1 MIAAK
6 RMSFTS
12 QIWKIGVLPNS
23 TMPVDTSEENLEA
36 AIESVLV
43 GEADGQAGEP
53 TIPYD
58 AGGYEPGGYLKR
70 SPKSFN
76 RERCLIPDD
85 LFDFVVA
92 TQPKHWQKLKN
103 QFGAE
108 AKGRFVQKV
117 SQEIEKRG
125 TLNVL
130 RRGIRMHGARLK
142 LVYFKPSTSR
152 NPDLQEKYRANVF
165 TVVRQLPY
173 STDSEHTLDLGLF
186 LNGLP
191 IFTAELKNPLTAQTY
206 RDAIHQ
212 YRSDRDPR
220 EPLFQFGRCLAH
232 FAVGSEEVYV
242 TTHLR
247 GDDTYFLPFNRGY
260 DGGAGNPPNAHGPRT
275 SYLWEQVWARDSVL
289 NLIRHFIAT
298 IDRLDDDGKPTGDE
312 VLIFPRYHQMRSV
325 RRLVSDARAKGT
337 GERYL
342 IQHSAGSG
350 KSISIAVLAH
360 QLAFLN
366 DADDQSVFDTVI
378 VVTDRRVLDK
388 QIAQVI
394 LQFEQ
399 ERGVVA
405 DVKEGASGLGQALKE
420 GKRIVIVTLQTFP
433 HVAEEIRKRKGNRFA
448 VIIDEAHS
456 SQTGE
461 YRKHLNDTLS
471 ASSLEEAE
479 EEDETEAD
487 LEDRIVAE
495 IRKRG
500 RQPNVSNFAFTAT
513 PKAKTLELFG
523 EKQPDGSY
531 EPFDLYAMR
540 QAIDEGFILD
550 VLQNYTTYTDYWN
563 LLKQIDGDPEYD
575 SRKASRLL
583 QSFVS
588 RHEHT
593 IGKKTEIM
601 VHHFSDRVSHR
612 IGGRAKAMIV
622 TRSRLHAVRFKLAFD
637 RYLKEEGY
645 PYEALVAFSGTV
657 TDKGM
662 EHTERS
668 MNGFP
673 DSRTAR
679 MFDREAYR
687 FLIVANKY
695 QTGFDQP
702 LLHTMYVDKKLGGVN
717 AVQTLSRLNRTHP
730 QKEETVVLDFANEAE
745 TIREAF
751 QPYYERTTLQE
762 GTNPNLLYDLE
773 HQIRDYGI
781 ILDRDLGD
789 FAEIWFSEEGTQ
801 KEMHAVLDRCV
812 DRYDDATEDEQ
823 SDFRQHLSKF
833 VRLYAFLAQ
842 IIPFEDVELEK
853 LYVLAKPLLSKLL
866 ARLDP
871 SDIPQELL
879 QYVDVDSYRIQET
892 HAGGMDLEQG
902 QNPLPPQK
910 ESDGR
915 GVAPEPEKEPLSR
928 ILEALNERFGYDF
941 DEDDRVFIEQLQK
954 NVQKSEAV
962 RKSIEVNSESDAR
975 LTFDSVTEDELQD
988 MIDKNFRLYKKI
1000 VDNDA
1005 FGRMLFD
1012 FLFDRTLDEVRGE
1025 AARG

>member
-1 MIAAK
+1 
-6 RMSFTS
+6 
-12 QIWKIGVLPNS
+12 
-23 TMPVDTSEENLEA
+23 MPIDTSEQDLEA
-36 AIESVLV
+36 TIEAVLV
-43 GEADGQAGEP
+43 SEPGEAASEP
-53 TIPYD
+53 TPLYD
-58 AGGYEPGGYLKR
+58 AHTLDASTYAPGGYRTR
-70 SPKSFN
+70 SPADYN
-76 RERCLIPDD
+76 RERCLIADD

-92 TQPKHWQKLKN
+92 TQPQEWRKLKD
-103 QFGAE
+103 QFGPE
-108 AKGRFVQKV
+108 AKNRFIQHVH
-117 SQEIEKRG
+117 QEIEKRG

-130 RRGIRMHGARLK
+130 RRGVSIFGARIA

-152 NPDLQEKYRANVF
+152 NPDLQQKYRANVF
-165 TVVRQLPY
+165 SVVRQLPY
-173 STDSEHTLDLGLF
+173 SPDTSHTLDLGLF

-191 IFTAELKNPLTAQTY
+191 IFTAELKNPLKGQTV

-220 EPLFQFGRCLAH
+220 EALFQFGRCLAH
-232 FAVGSEEVYV
+232 FAVGSEEVHM

-247 GDDTYFLPFNRGY
+247 GEDTFFLPFNQGY
-260 DGGAGNPPNAHGPRT
+260 DGGAGNPPNAQGPRT
-275 SYLWEQVWARDSVL
+275 SYLWTQVWARDSIL

-298 IDRLDDDGKPTGDE
+298 IDDLDDDGTPTGE
-312 VLIFPRYHQMRSV
+312 EILIFPRYHQMRSV
-325 RRLVSDARAKGT
+325 RRLVADARANGP

-342 IQHSAGSG
+342 VQHSAGSG

-366 DADDQSVFDTVI
+366 DTDDQSVFDTVI

-405 DVKEGASGLGQALKE
+405 DVEEGASGLGQALKD

-433 HVAEEIRKRKGNRFA
+433 HVAEAIRKRSGHRFA

-471 ASSLEEAE
+471 ASSLEAAE
-479 EEDETEAD
+479 DADATDMD
-487 LEDRIVAE
+487 LEDRIAAE
-495 IRKRG
+495 IQKRG
-500 RQPNVSNFAFTAT
+500 HQANVSNFAFTAT

-523 EKQPDGSY
+523 EQQPDGSY
-531 EPFDLYAMR
+531 APFDLYSMR

-563 LLKQIDGDPEYD
+563 LLKQIEEDPEYD
-575 SRKASRLL
+575 SKKASRLL

-601 VHHFSDRVSHR
+601 VQHFAEKVAHR
-612 IGGRAKAMIV
+612 IGGQAKAMIV
-622 TRSRLHAVRFKLAFD
+622 TRSRLHAVRFKVAFD
-637 RYLKEEGY
+637 RYLQEESY

-657 TDKGM
+657 KDKGM

-673 DSRTAR
+673 DSQTAHT
-679 MFDREAYR
+679 FDRDPCR

-730 QKEETVVLDFANEAE
+730 QKDETMVLDFANEAE

-762 GTNPNLLYDLE
+762 GTDPGLLYDLE
-773 HQIRDYGI
+773 HQIREYGVVTE
-781 ILDRDLGD
+781 RDLD
-789 FAEIWFSEEGTQ
+789 DVAAIWFSGDGTQ
-801 KEMHAVLDRCV
+801 KQLHAVLDRCV
-812 DRYDDATEDEQ
+812 DRYEHATEDEQ
-823 SDFRQHLSKF
+823 ADFRQHLSKF

-842 IIPFEDVELEK
+842 VVPFEDLELEK
-853 LYVLAKPLLSKLL
+853 LYVLAKPLLAKLL

-871 SDIPQELL
+871 SDIPRELL
-879 QYVDVDSYRIQET
+879 QYVDIDSYRIQEIDS
-892 HAGGMDLEQG
+892 GGMTLEQG
-902 QNPLPPQK
+902 QKPLPPQK
-910 ESDGR
+910 ESG
-915 GVAPEPEKEPLSR
+915 GPASAPEPEKEPLSR

-954 NVQKSEAV
+954 NVRESDAV
-962 RKSIEVNSESDAR
+962 RTSIKVNSESDAR
-975 LTFDSVTEDELQD
+975 LTFDSVTEDELQE

-1000 VDNDA
+1000 VDNEA
-1005 FGRMLFD
+1005 FGQMLLD
-1012 FLFDRTLDEVRGE
+1012 FLFDQTLSDLRQEV
-1025 AARG
+1025 A

>member
-1 MIAAK
+1 
-6 RMSFTS
+6 
-12 QIWKIGVLPNS
+12 
-23 TMPVDTSEENLEA
+23 MPVDTSENDLEA

-43 GEADGQAGEP
+43 REAESASAEP
-53 TIPYD
+53 SPQYD
-58 AGGYEPGGYLKR
+58 VGIFAPGGYRKR
-70 SPKSFN
+70 EPKAFN
-76 RERCLIPDD
+76 RERCLIPGD

-92 TQPKHWQKLKN
+92 TQPKQWQKLKD
-103 QFGAE
+103 QFGAD
-108 AKGRFVQKV
+108 AKDRFIQTVD
-117 SQEIEKRG
+117 QEIEKRG

-130 RRGIRMHGARLK
+130 RRGIRIYGARLK

-165 TVVRQLPY
+165 SVVRQLPY
-173 STDSEHTLDLGLF
+173 SPDSGHTLDLGLF

-191 IFTAELKNPLTAQTY
+191 IFTAELKNPLTGQTY

-220 EPLFQFGRCLAH
+220 EPFFQFGRCLAH
-232 FAVGSEEVYV
+232 FAVGSEEVYM

-247 GDDTYFLPFNRGY
+247 GDDTYFLPFNQGY

-275 SYLWEQVWARDSVL
+275 RYLWEQVWARDSVL

-298 IDRLDDDGKPTGDE
+298 IDQLDDDAKPTGDK

-325 RRLVSDARAKGT
+325 RRLVSDARENGA

-360 QLAFLN
+360 QLAFLSN
-366 DADDQSVFDTVI
+366 ADDQSVFDTVI

-405 DVKEGASGLGQALKE
+405 DVKDGASGLGRALTE

-433 HVAEEIRKRKGNRFA
+433 HVAEEIRKRRGNRFA

-471 ASSLEEAE
+471 ASSLDEAE
-479 EEDETEAD
+479 DEDATEPD
-487 LEDRIVAE
+487 LEDKIAAE
-495 IRKRG
+495 IQKRG

-523 EKQPDGSY
+523 EKQSDGGY
-531 EPFDLYAMR
+531 APFDLYSMR

-563 LLKQIDGDPEYD
+563 LLKQVEDDPEYD
-575 SRKASRLL
+575 TRKASRLL

-593 IGKKTEIM
+593 IGKKTEVM
-601 VHHFSDRVSHR
+601 VEHFADRAASR

-645 PYEALVAFSGTV
+645 PYKALVAFSGTV
-657 TDKGM
+657 QDKGM

-673 DSRTAR
+673 DSRTAHE
-679 MFDREAYR
+679 FDRDEYR

-730 QKEETVVLDFANEAE
+730 QKEETVVLDFANEAD

-751 QPYYERTTLQE
+751 QPYYERTTLQD
-762 GTNPNLLYDLE
+762 GTDPGLLYDLE
-773 HQIRDYGI
+773 HQIREYGI
-781 ILDRDLGD
+781 VTDRDLD
-789 FAEIWFSEEGTQ
+789 DVAEIWFSGEGTQ
-801 KEMHAVLDRCV
+801 KEMHSVLDRCV
-812 DRYDDATEDEQ
+812 DRYEHATEEEQ
-823 SDFRQHLSKF
+823 DDFRQHLSKF

-842 IIPFEDVELEK
+842 VVPFEDVELEK

-871 SDIPQELL
+871 SDIPRELL
-879 QYVDVDSYRIQET
+879 QYVDIDSYRIQET
-892 HAGGMDLEQG
+892 HSGGMDLEQG
-902 QNPLPPQK
+902 QKPLPPQK

-915 GVAPEPEKEPLSR
+915 GAASEPEKEPLSR

-941 DEDDRVFIEQLQK
+941 DEDDRVFIEQFQK
-954 NVQKSEAV
+954 NVRDSDAV

-975 LTFDSVTEDELQD
+975 LTFDSVAEDELQG
-988 MIDKNFRLYKKI
+988 MIDKNFKLYKKI

-1005 FGRMLFD
+1005 FGHMLFD
-1012 FLFDRTLDEVRGE
+1012 FLFDRTLDEVRQE
-1025 AARG
+1025 AAEG

>member
-1 MIAAK
+1 
-6 RMSFTS
+6 
-12 QIWKIGVLPNS
+12 
-23 TMPVDTSEENLEA
+23 MPVDTSEKDLEA

-43 GEADGQAGEP
+43 GEADGASAEP
-53 TIPYD
+53 VTRYD
-58 AGGYEPGGYLKR
+58 VGQYEPGGYRKR
-70 SPKSFN
+70 NPTDYN

-85 LFDFVVA
+85 LFDFVIA
-92 TQPKHWQKLKN
+92 TQPKEWQKLKK
-103 QFGAE
+103 QFGTE
-108 AKGRFVQKV
+108 AKDRFVQKV
-117 SQEIEKRG
+117 YKEIEKRG

-130 RRGIRMHGARLK
+130 RRGVRIHGARFK

-173 STDSEHTLDLGLF
+173 STDTGHTLDLGLF

-191 IFTAELKNPLTAQTY
+191 IFTAELKNPLTGQTV

-220 EPLFQFGRCLAH
+220 EPFFKFGRCLAH
-232 FAVGSEEVYV
+232 FAVGSEEAYM

-247 GDDTYFLPFNRGY
+247 GDDTYFLPFNQGY

-289 NLIRHFIAT
+289 NLIKHFIAT
-298 IDRLDDDGKPTGDE
+298 IDQLDDDGKSTGDK

-325 RRLVSDARAKGT
+325 RRLVADARENGA

-366 DADDQSVFDTVI
+366 DTDDQSVFDTVI

-433 HVAEEIRKRKGNRFA
+433 HVAEEIRKRKGNHFA

-471 ASSLEEAE
+471 ASSLEAA
-479 EEDETEAD
+479 EDEDTTEVD
-487 LEDRIVAE
+487 IEDKIAAE
-495 IRKRG
+495 IQKRG
-500 RQPNVSNFAFTAT
+500 QQPNVSNFAFTAT
-513 PKAKTLELFG
+513 PKSKTLELFG
-523 EKQPDGSY
+523 EKQSGGGY
-531 EPFDLYAMR
+531 APFDLYSMR

-563 LLKQIDGDPEYD
+563 LLKQVDDDPEYD
-575 SRKASRLL
+575 TRKASRLL
-583 QSFVS
+583 QSFVGQ
-588 RHEHT
+588 HEHT
-593 IGKKTEIM
+593 IGKKTEMM
-601 VHHFSDRVSHR
+601 VEHFADRVASR

-637 RYLKEEGY
+637 RYLNEEGY
-645 PYEALVAFSGTV
+645 PYKALVAFSGTV
-657 TDKGM
+657 QDKGM

-673 DSRTAR
+673 DSRTAHE
-679 MFDREAYR
+679 FDREEYR

-730 QKEETVVLDFANEAE
+730 QKEETTVLDFANEAE
-745 TIREAF
+745 TIQEAF
-751 QPYYERTTLQE
+751 QPYYERTTLQQ
-762 GTNPNLLYDLE
+762 GTDPGLLYDLE
-773 HQIRDYGI
+773 HQIREYGI
-781 ILDRDLGD
+781 VTDRDLGD
-789 FAEIWFSEEGTQ
+789 FAQVWFSGGGTQ
-801 KEMHAVLDRCV
+801 TEMHGILDRCV
-812 DRYDDATEDEQ
+812 DRYDHATEDEQ
-823 SDFRQHLSKF
+823 ADFRQHLGKF

-842 IIPFEDVELEK
+842 VVPFDDNELEK
-853 LYVLAKPLLSKLL
+853 LYALSKPLLSKLL
-866 ARLDP
+866 GRLDP
-871 SDIPQELL
+871 SNIPSELL
-879 QYVDVDSYRIQET
+879 QYVDIDSYRIQET
-892 HAGGMDLEQG
+892 HTGGMDLQ
-902 QNPLPPQK
+902 QSQQPLPPQK

-915 GVAPEPEKEPLSR
+915 GSASGPEKEPLSK

-954 NVQKSEAV
+954 NVQGSDAV
-962 RKSIEVNSESDAR
+962 RKSIEVNSEGDAR
-975 LTFDSVTEDELQD
+975 LTFDNVAEDALQE
-988 MIDKNFRLYKKI
+988 MIDKNFKLYKKI
-1000 VDNDA
+1000 VDNEA

-1012 FLFDRTLDEVRGE
+1012 HLFDRTLDEVRQE
-1025 AARG
+1025 AAEG

>member
-1 MIAAK
+1 
-6 RMSFTS
+6 
-12 QIWKIGVLPNS
+12 
-23 TMPVDTSEENLEA
+23 MPVDTSEKDLEA

-43 GEADGQAGEP
+43 SEAKGTSAEP
-53 TIPYD
+53 DAPYD
-58 AGGYEPGGYLKR
+58 VGGYTPGGYRKR
-70 SPKSFN
+70 SPADYN
-76 RERCLIPDD
+76 RARCLIPGD

-92 TQPKHWQKLKN
+92 TQPSEWQKLKK
-103 QFGAE
+103 QFGTD
-108 AKGRFVQKV
+108 AKDRFVQKV
-117 SQEIEKRG
+117 YQEIEKRG

-130 RRGIRMHGARLK
+130 RRGVRIHGARFK
-142 LVYFKPSTSR
+142 LVYFKPSTAR

-191 IFTAELKNPLTAQTY
+191 IFTAELKNPLTGQTY

-212 YRSDRDPR
+212 YRSARDPR
-220 EPLFQFGRCLAH
+220 EPFFQFGRCLAH
-232 FAVGSEEVYV
+232 FAVGSEEVYM

-247 GDDTYFLPFNRGY
+247 GDDTYFLPFNQGY
-260 DGGAGNPPNAHGPRT
+260 DGGAGNPPNARGPRT
-275 SYLWEQVWARDSVL
+275 SYLWMHVWARDSIL
-289 NLIRHFIAT
+289 NLIQHFIAT
-298 IDRLDDDGKPTGDE
+298 IDRLDDDGTPTGE
-312 VLIFPRYHQMRSV
+312 KILIFPRYHQMRSV
-325 RRLVSDARAKGT
+325 RRLVADARTNGAGQ
-337 GERYL
+337 RYL

-405 DVKEGASGLGQALKE
+405 DVKEGASGLGKALKE

-433 HVAEEIRKRKGNRFA
+433 HVAEAIRKRRGHRFA

-471 ASSLEEAE
+471 APSLEAAEAQ
-479 EEDETEAD
+479 DATDSD
-487 LEDRIVAE
+487 LEDKIAAE
-495 IRKRG
+495 IQKRG
-500 RQPNVSNFAFTAT
+500 HQPNVSNFAFTAT
-513 PKAKTLELFG
+513 PKSKTLELFG
-523 EKQPDGSY
+523 DKQPDGSY
-531 EPFDLYAMR
+531 APFDLYSMR

-563 LLKQIDGDPEYD
+563 LLKQIDEDPAYD
-575 SRKASRLL
+575 SKKASRLL

-601 VHHFSDRVSHR
+601 VQHFAEKVAHR
-612 IGGRAKAMIV
+612 IGGQAKAMIV
-622 TRSRLHAVRFKLAFD
+622 TRSRLHAVRFKVAFD
-637 RYLKEEGY
+637 RYLQEEGY
-645 PYEALVAFSGTV
+645 PYKALVAFSGTV
-657 TDKGM
+657 EDKGI

-668 MNGFP
+668 MNGF
-673 DSRTAR
+673 SESQTRHV
-679 MFDREAYR
+679 FDRDAYR

-730 QKEETVVLDFANEAE
+730 QKNETMVLDFANEAE
-745 TIREAF
+745 AIREAF

-762 GTNPNLLYDLE
+762 GTDPGLLYDLE
-773 HQIRDYGI
+773 HQIREHGI
-781 ILDRDLGD
+781 VTDRDLDD
-789 FAEIWFSEEGTQ
+789 FAGIWFSGTGTQ
-801 KEMHAVLDRCV
+801 KQLHSVLDRCV
-812 DRYDDATEDEQ
+812 DRYEHATEEEQ
-823 SDFRQHLSKF
+823 YDVRQHLGTF

-842 IIPFEDVELEK
+842 VVPFEDVELEK
-853 LYVLAKPLLSKLL
+853 LYVLAKPLLSKLI

-871 SDIPQELL
+871 SDIPRELL
-879 QYVDVDSYRIQET
+879 QYVDIDSYRIQEAHT
-892 HAGGMDLEQG
+892 GGMELPQG
-902 QNPLPPQK
+902 QKPLPPQK

-915 GVAPEPEKEPLSR
+915 ASATEPEKEPLSR

-941 DEDDRVFIEQLQK
+941 DEDDRIFIEQLQR
-954 NVQKSEAV
+954 NVRGSDAV

-975 LTFDSVTEDELQD
+975 LTFDAVAEDELQE
-988 MIDKNFRLYKKI
+988 MIDKNFKLYKKI

-1005 FGRMLFD
+1005 FGRLLFD
-1012 FLFDRTLDEVRGE
+1012 FLFDRTLE
-1025 AARG
+1025 AMQAQATDV

>member
-1 MIAAK
+1 
-6 RMSFTS
+6 
-12 QIWKIGVLPNS
+12 
-23 TMPVDTSEENLEA
+23 MPVDTSEESLESL
-36 AIESVLV
+36 IESVLV
-43 GEADGQAGEP
+43 GELSEQSAEP
-53 TIPYD
+53 GPQ
-58 AGGYEPGGYLKR
+58 YELGRYAPGGYRKR
-70 SPKSFN
+70 APSDYN

-92 TQPKHWQKLKN
+92 TQPGEWQKLKE
-103 QFGAE
+103 QFGTD
-108 AKGRFVQKV
+108 AKDRFVQHV
-117 SQEIEKRG
+117 YQDVEKRG

-130 RRGIRMHGARLK
+130 RRGVRLFGARFK
-142 LVYFKPSTSR
+142 LLYFKPSTSR

-165 TVVRQLPY
+165 SVVRQLPY
-173 STDSEHTLDLGLF
+173 SPDSGHTLDLGLF

-191 IFTAELKNPLTAQTY
+191 IFTAELKNPLTGQTY
-206 RDAIHQ
+206 RDAIYQ

-220 EPLFQFGRCLAH
+220 EPFFQFGRCLAH
-232 FAVGSEEVYV
+232 FAVGSEEVYM

-247 GDDTYFLPFNRGY
+247 GDDTYFLPFNQGY
-260 DGGAGNPPNAHGPRT
+260 DGGAGNPPSAHGPRT
-275 SYLWEQVWARDSVL
+275 SYLWEHVWARDSVL

-298 IDRLDDDGKPTGDE
+298 IDRLDDDGKPTGE
-312 VLIFPRYHQMRSV
+312 EILIFPRYHQMRSV
-325 RRLVSDARAKGT
+325 RRLVADARENGA

-342 IQHSAGSG
+342 VQHSAGSG

-366 DADDQSVFDTVI
+366 DVDDQSVFDTVI

-405 DVKEGASGLGQALKE
+405 DVEKGASGLGRALKE

-433 HVAEEIRKRKGNRFA
+433 YVAEEIRKRSGNRFA

-479 EEDETEAD
+479 SEDETDID
-487 LEDRIVAE
+487 LEDRIAAE
-495 IRKRG
+495 VEKRG
-500 RQPNVSNFAFTAT
+500 HQSNVSNFAFTAT
-513 PKAKTLELFG
+513 PKSKTLELFG
-523 EKQPDGSY
+523 EQQSDGSY
-531 EPFDLYAMR
+531 VPFDLYSMR

-550 VLQNYTTYTDYWN
+550 VLQNYTTYADYWN
-563 LLKQIDGDPEYD
+563 LLKQIEEDPEYD
-575 SRKASRLL
+575 SKKASRLL

-593 IGKKTEIM
+593 IGKKTETM
-601 VHHFSDRVSHR
+601 VHHFAEKVAHR
-612 IGGRAKAMIV
+612 IGGRAKAMIA
-622 TRSRLHAVRFKLAFD
+622 TRSRLHAVRFKMAFD
-637 RYLKEEGY
+637 RYLTEEGY

-657 TDKGM
+657 EDKGM

-679 MFDREAYR
+679 AFERDSYR

-730 QKEETVVLDFANEAE
+730 KKEETMVLDFANESE

-762 GTNPNLLYDLE
+762 GTDPGLLYDLE
-773 HQIRDYGI
+773 HQIGDYGI
-781 ILDRDLGD
+781 ITERDLDD
-789 FAEIWFSEEGTQ
+789 FAEIWFSGEGAQ
-801 KEMHAVLDRCV
+801 EQLHAVLDRCV
-812 DRYDDATEDEQ
+812 DRYEHANEDEQ
-823 SDFRQHLSKF
+823 ADFRQHVGKF

-842 IIPFEDVELEK
+842 VVPFEDIELEK

-871 SDIPQELL
+871 SDIPRELL
-879 QYVDVDSYRIQET
+879 QYVDIDSYRIQET
-892 HAGGMDLEQG
+892 HTGDLGLEPG
-902 QNPLPPQK
+902 QEPLPPQK

-915 GVAPEPEKEPLSR
+915 SSAPEPEKEPLSQ

-954 NVQKSEAV
+954 NVQESDAV

-975 LTFDSVTEDELQD
+975 LTFDSVAEDQLQE

-1000 VDNDA
+1000 VDDET
-1005 FGRMLFD
+1005 FGHMLLD
-1012 FLFDRTLDEVRGE
+1012 FLFDRTLNDIRETE
-1025 AARG
+1025 AQP

>member
-1 MIAAK
+1 
-6 RMSFTS
+6 
-12 QIWKIGVLPNS
+12 
-23 TMPVDTSEENLEA
+23 MPVDTSEKDLEA
-36 AIESVLV
+36 AIEAVLV
-43 GEADGQAGEP
+43 SEADGTSAETP
-53 TIPYD
+53 ERYD
-58 AGGYEPGGYLKR
+58 TGRYEPGGYRTR
-70 SPKSFN
+70 SAKDYN

-92 TQPKHWQKLKN
+92 TQPKEWQKLKK
-103 QFGAE
+103 QFGTE

-117 SQEIEKRG
+117 YGEIEKRG

-130 RRGIRMHGARLK
+130 RRGVRIHGARFK

-152 NPDLQEKYRANVF
+152 NPDLQDKYRANVF

-173 STDSEHTLDLGLF
+173 STDSGHTLDLGLL

-191 IFTAELKNPLTAQTY
+191 IFTAELKNPLTGQTY
-206 RDAIHQ
+206 RDAMHQ
-212 YRSDRDPR
+212 YRNDRDPR
-220 EPLFQFGRCLAH
+220 EPFFTFGRCLAH
-232 FAVGSEEVYV
+232 FAVGSEEVYM
-242 TTHLR
+242 TTHLQ
-247 GDDTYFLPFNRGY
+247 GENTYFLPFNQGY
-260 DGGAGNPPNAHGPRT
+260 DGGAGNPPSAHKPRT

-289 NLIRHFIAT
+289 NLIQHFIAT
-298 IDRLDDDGKPTGDE
+298 IDQLDDDGKSTGE
-312 VLIFPRYHQMRSV
+312 EILIFPRYHQMRSV
-325 RRLVSDARAKGT
+325 RRLVADARENGA

-366 DADDQSVFDTVI
+366 DADDESVFDTVI

-405 DVKEGASGLGQALKE
+405 DVKEGASGLGNALKE

-433 HVAEEIRKRKGNRFA
+433 HVAEEIRKRSGNRFA

-456 SQTGE
+456 SQSGE

-479 EEDETEAD
+479 DEDETDID
-487 LEDRIVAE
+487 LEDQIAAE
-495 IRKRG
+495 IQKRG
-500 RQPNVSNFAFTAT
+500 RQPNVSSFAFTAT

-523 EKQPDGSY
+523 EKQSDGSF
-531 EPFDLYAMR
+531 EPFDLYSMR

-563 LLKQIDGDPEYD
+563 LLKQIEEDPEYD
-575 SRKASRLL
+575 TRKASRLL

-588 RHEHT
+588 KHEHT
-593 IGKKTEIM
+593 IGKKTEVMIE
-601 VHHFSDRVSHR
+601 HFADRVASR
-612 IGGRAKAMIV
+612 IGGGAKAMIV

-645 PYEALVAFSGTV
+645 PYKALVAFSGTV
-657 TDKGM
+657 EDKGM

-673 DSRTAR
+673 DNRTAHE
-679 MFDREAYR
+679 FDRDEYR

-730 QKEETVVLDFANEAE
+730 KKEETMVLDFANDAD

-762 GTNPNLLYDLE
+762 GTDPDLLYDLE
-773 HQIRDYGI
+773 HQIREYGI
-781 ILDRDLGD
+781 VTDGDLEE
-789 FAEIWFSEEGTQ
+789 FAEIWFSGDGTQ
-801 KEMHAVLDRCV
+801 KQMHGVLDRCV
-812 DRYDDATEDEQ
+812 DRYEHATEDEQ
-823 SDFRQHLSKF
+823 ADFREHLGKF

-842 IIPFEDVELEK
+842 VVSFDDEELEK
-853 LYVLAKPLLSKLL
+853 LYVLCKPLLSKLL
-866 ARLDP
+866 ACLDP
-871 SDIPQELL
+871 SDIPRELL
-879 QYVDVDSYRIQET
+879 QYVDIDSYRIQET
-892 HAGGMDLEQG
+892 HTGGMELEQRA
-902 QNPLPPQK
+902 QPLPPQK

-915 GVAPEPEKEPLSR
+915 GSASEPEKEPLSR

-954 NVQKSEAV
+954 NVQDSEAV

-975 LTFDSVTEDELQD
+975 LTFDNVAEDELQE
-988 MIDKNFRLYKKI
+988 MIDKNFKLYKKI
-1000 VDNDA
+1000 VDDKP

-1012 FLFDRTLDEVRGE
+1012 FLFDRTLDEVREE
-1025 AARG
+1025 AAQG